1 MAKVYNCPVEA
12 TLDVLGGKWKTVI
25 LRHLSK
31 RTLRY
36 GQLQQRM
43 PNITQRMLTLQL
55 KELEADGLIR
65 RTVYDEPLKRVE
77 YSLTEYGR
85 SVEPILELMCEWG
98 KRRMREF
105 GLQVEQPEM
114 SDG

>member
-1 MAKVYNCPVEA
+1 MTKVYNCPVEV

-36 GQLQQRM
+36 SHLQQLM
-43 PNITQRMLTLQL
+43 PNITQRILTLQL
-55 KELEADGLIR
+55 KELEQDGLIE
-65 RTVYDEPLKRVE
+65 RTVYDERLRRVE
-77 YSLTEYGR
+77 YSLTEYGK
-85 SVEPILELMCEWG
+85 SVEPILEVMCQWG

-105 GLQVEQPEM
+105 ELQVR
-114 SDG
+114 SL

>member
-1 MAKVYNCPVEA
+1 MTKVYGCPVEV

-36 GQLQQRM
+36 NQLHSRM
-43 PNITQRMLTLQL
+43 PNITQRILTLQL
-55 KELEADGLIR
+55 KELEEDGLIQR
-65 RTVYDEPLKRVE
+65 IVFDERIKRVE
-77 YSLTEYGR
+77 YSLTEYGK

-98 KRRMREF
+98 KQRMREF
-105 GLQVEQPEM
+105 DLQVMSLGM

>member
-1 MAKVYNCPVEA
+1 MAKVYNCPVEV

-31 RTLRY
+31 HTLRY

-77 YSLTEYGR
+77 YSLTEYGK
-85 SVEPILELMCEWG
+85 SVEPMLELMCEWG

-105 GLQVEQPEM
+105 GLQVVSPEVYE
-114 SDG
+114 G